1 MSIRSRILLPL
12 AAGVIFASNALA
24 LNGTNSICLSYGID
38 FISGGNYFI
47 NTNSNESFT
56 SVSQFE
62 GCNAGK
68 ANILLVDPKSDQYEC
83 TDVPTTPDD
92 VSQMSTCPLFKNQMY
107 SGDWSILILG
117 NNGDGNPFAYERD
130 FSINAGP
137 QQTTYVTRTVTYTA
151 TIIPTTT
158 ITSTSVV
165 STTSTVPATTT
176 VVIPS
181 ATQIETIT
189 PAPTT
194 VTSTELITRTFN
206 KWTRTQSRVT
216 ETVTASCTV
225 PGRPQQPDPT
235 CTIVPTKIAL
245 PTGLYIGKRGD
256 RAVDVT
262 IAKRRFADARRR
274 APAAVQARDL
284 VGRSA
289 DVQTVTSTASVAV
302 NTTTTVT
309 AGTSTV
315 TNIVITTSTALITA
329 PPSTIVSG
337 VASST
342 VTAATPTK
350 VVVRIEYTQIYV
362 TKTMAQTWTLT
373 KTVTPTASATACKR
387 QGGHFGNGWGNRW

>member
-1 MSIRSRILLPL
+1 
-12 AAGVIFASNALA
+12 
-24 LNGTNSICLSYGID
+24 
-38 FISGGNYFI
+38 
-47 NTNSNESFT
+47 
-56 SVSQFE
+56 
-62 GCNAGK
+62 
-68 ANILLVDPKSDQYEC
+68 
-83 TDVPTTPDD
+83 
-92 VSQMSTCPLFKNQMY
+92 
-107 SGDWSILILG
+107 
-117 NNGDGNPFAYERD
+117 
-130 FSINAGP
+130 
-137 QQTTYVTRTVTYTA
+137 
-151 TIIPTTT
+151 
-158 ITSTSVV
+158 
-165 STTSTVPATTT
+165 TVPATTT

-262 IAKRRFADARRR
+262 IAKRRFADARLR
-274 APAAVQARDL
+274 AAAAAAVQARDL

>member
-1 MSIRSRILLPL
+1 MSIRSRMLLPL

-38 FISGGNYFI
+38 FISGGSYFI

-68 ANILLVDPKSDQYEC
+68 ASILLVDPKSDQYEC

-92 VSQMSTCPLFKNQMY
+92 VSQMSMCPLFKNQMY

-137 QQTTYVTRTVTYTA
+137 QQTTYVTPTVTYTA
-151 TIIPTTT
+151 TLIPTTT

-181 ATQIETIT
+181 ATKIETIT

-194 VTSTELITRTFN
+194 VTSTEIITRTFN

-225 PGRPQQPDPT
+225 PGRPQNPDPT

-245 PTGLYIGKRGD
+245 PTGLYIGKRSD

-262 IAKRRFADARRR
+262 IAKRRFADARLR
-274 APAAVQARDL
+274 AAAAAAVQARDL

-309 AGTSTV
+309 AGTSAV

-329 PPSTIVSG
+329 PPSTIVS
-337 VASST
+337 
-342 VTAATPTK
+342 
-350 VVVRIEYTQIYV
+350 
-362 TKTMAQTWTLT
+362 
-373 KTVTPTASATACKR
+373 
-387 QGGHFGNGWGNRW
+387 